1 MSCRVIGERGMGT
14 QSTIQRPATL
24 SAPAVV
30 RALRENRFF
39 FIRSLVVTTSVVILM
54 TTPLRLDQWDPF
66 LFMVSAL
73 LVALSERLAIP
84 RRTVNGVVS
93 FTFVPLAMAAILLG
107 PLPAAL
113 LGLFSAVLGD
123 GVLRRRTWG
132 QVGEKAAALALM
144 LTFGAWV
151 SWAMEAPPAAIL
163 AFLPHFIMTFWFAA
177 FAAWTIWLLKRE
189 ERWTA
194 DAGQGVTVLLLIL
207 GLWSHPLWLNS
218 LAPVSP
224 AVDLGWLPAVFVMTA
239 GFMFLDNVLTS
250 VTAISVGG
258 VKRLAFWR
266 YSLLPAF
273 MQYNVL
279 AVGALLLIWSYQMG
293 GNLGLLTTSLL
304 VVLTFYIYRLHEKA
318 KDMLL
323 SSMCAFATAL
333 DARDPYT
340 YGHSDRVAG
349 YAVALAKAIGLP
361 TGRQRRIQLAAQL
374 HDIGKIGIPDA
385 VLLKP
390 GRFTPEEFDVM
401 KGHVQHGVQILWNI
415 PDLREVA
422 QIIEQEHERLD
433 GTGYPKGLA
442 GDEIG
447 LEARII
453 SVADVYDALTTNRPY
468 RDASTP
474 EQALKILEGLAGKD
488 LDPALVTAFR
498 EAQQTGE
505 AEAELAFAYCLTN

>member
-1 MSCRVIGERGMGT
+1 METRSIVSKPLAWIRPPLSGSLPQNVLLLTRG
-14 QSTIQRPATL
+14 A
-24 SAPAVV
+24 AVV
-30 RALRENRFF
+30 A
-39 FIRSLVVTTSVVILM
+39 SVVAL
-54 TTPLRLDQWDPF
+54 TATPSRPGPGDLF
-66 LFMVSAL
+66 LFLVLAL
-73 LVALSERLAIP
+73 LTALSELMAIP
-84 RRTVNGVVS
+84 RRSANGVVS
-93 FTFVPLAMAAILLG
+93 FTFIPLAAVVMLLG
-107 PLPAAL
+107 PLPAAI
-113 LGLFSAVLGD
+113 LGAFSAAVGD
-123 GVLRRRTWG
+123 GWLRRRTWG
-132 QVGEKAAALALM
+132 QIGEKAAALALM

-151 SWAMEAPPAAIL
+151 SWAAEAPPAAIL

-177 FAAWTIWLLKRE
+177 FAAWTIWHLRRE

-207 GLWSHPLWLNS
+207 GLWSHPLWFNS

-224 AVDLGWLPAVFVMTA
+224 VVDLGWLPAVFVMTA

-250 VTAISVGG
+250 VTAISGG
-258 VKRLAFWR
+258 GIKRLAFWR

-279 AVGALLLIWSYQMG
+279 AVGVLLLVWSYQG
-293 GNLGLLTTSLL
+293 SGPLGLLATSLV
-304 VVLTFYIYRLHEKA
+304 VVLAFYSYRLHEKG

-433 GTGYPKGLA
+433 GTGYPKGLV

-468 RDASTP
+468 RTASSP
-474 EQALKILEGLAGKD
+474 EQAFRILNDLAGKE
-488 LDPALVTAFR
+488 LDTKLVKTFQAVQ
-498 EAQQTGE
+498 ENGE
-505 AEAELAFAYCLTN
+505 ADAELAFAFCLTN